1 MSRDHDILRRLVSPD
16 APPRIFATVVS
27 RRPDGRYVV
36 QDDLGHSLTVDGAAG
51 YLPGADVIIQAGRIV
66 DTGSRPPIT
75 TTIRV

>member
-16 APPRIFATVVS
+16 APPRIFARVTS
-27 RRPDGRYVV
+27 RRADGRYVV
-36 QDDLGHSLTVDGAAG
+36 QDDLGHRLTVDGAAG
-51 YLPGADVIIQAGRIV
+51 YLPGANVIIQAGRIV